1 MGEIQKLSIEEITNT
16 LMGDSKKAKWIHD
29 LSFGICYEP
38 IEERGPPTSATAV
51 KTFIKIYTFSQLEKF
66 ITLCIMDLNQKIL
79 ENMEELNI
87 FPCSFVINY
96 QDVKDGWK
104 MKSQRH

>member
-1 MGEIQKLSIEEITNT
+1 MGEIQELSIEEITNI
-16 LMGDSKKAKWIHD
+16 LISDSKKAKWIHD

-51 KTFIKIYTFSQLEKF
+51 KT
-66 ITLCIMDLNQKIL
+66 CIMDLNQKIL